1 MRAYVLRRLLLII
14 PTLFIVS
21 IIVFTSI
28 RLIPSSVVD
37 IIVSDYYDSPT
48 KAALQQVRHELGLD
62 KPMLEQYGI
71 WMGQILVHGNLG
83 KSMID
88 QTTVA
93 EDLKARW
100 PVTVELGILA
110 LIFAQIIAI
119 PIGIYSAIRQDS
131 IGDFFARSFA
141 ILTISIPNF
150 FLATLVIVFP
160 SIWWG
165 YMPPIKLIQ
174 FTQDPAGNL
183 QMFVIPA
190 ILLGISMAGLTMRM
204 TRTMMLEVLRQD
216 YIRTAWS
223 KGLRERVVVLR
234 HALKN
239 ALLPIITIIG
249 SQIPLLVSGS
259 VIIENIFQLPGMGQ
273 LFLNVIS
280 QRDYTLVSSVVLL
293 YAVALVLVNL
303 LTDLTYGMLDPRVHY
318 N

>member
-1 MRAYVLRRLLLII
+1 MRAYIVRRLLLII
-14 PTLFIVS
+14 PTIFIVS
-21 IIVFTSI
+21 LIIFTSI
-28 RLIPSSVVD
+28 RLIPGTVVD
-37 IIVSDYYDSPT
+37 YIVSSYEFQT
-48 KAALQQVRHELGLD
+48 KADLATVRHELGLD

-71 WMGQILVHGNLG
+71 WMGQIIVHGNLG

-88 QTTVA
+88 QTTVV

-100 PVTVELGILA
+100 PVTVELGVLA
-110 LIFAQIIAI
+110 LIIAQLIAI

-141 ILTISIPNF
+141 ILAISIPNF

-160 SIWWG
+160 SIWWH
-165 YMPPIKLIQ
+165 YMPSIKLIE
-174 FTQDPAGNL
+174 FVKDPLGNL
-183 QMFVIPA
+183 QMFIIPS
-190 ILLGISMAGLTMRM
+190 IVLGISMAGLTMRM

-216 YIRTAWS
+216 YIRTAWA
-223 KGLRERVVVLR
+223 KGLKERVVVLR

-249 SQIPLLVSGS
+249 SQIPLLVGGS

-273 LFLNVIS
+273 LFINAIS
-280 QRDYTLVSSVVLL
+280 KRDYTVVSSVVLL
-293 YAVALVLVNL
+293 YAVAMVIINL

>member
-1 MRAYVLRRLLLII
+1 MRAYIIRRLLLII

-21 IIVFTSI
+21 LIIFTSI
-28 RLIPSSVVD
+28 RLIPGSVVD
-37 IIVSDYYDSPT
+37 YIVSSYEFQT
-48 KAALQQVRHELGLD
+48 KADLQTVRQELGLD

-71 WMGQILVHGNLG
+71 WMGQIIVHGNLG

-88 QTTVA
+88 QTPVV

-110 LIFAQIIAI
+110 LIFAQLISI

-141 ILTISIPNF
+141 ILAISIPPF

-160 SIWWG
+160 SIWWH
-165 YMPPIKLIQ
+165 YMPSIKLIE
-174 FTQDPAGNL
+174 FTKDPLGNL
-183 QMFVIPA
+183 KMFIIPA
-190 ILLGISMAGLTMRM
+190 IVLGISMAGLTMRM

-216 YIRTAWS
+216 YVRTAWA
-223 KGLRERVVVLR
+223 KGLTERVVVLR

-249 SQIPLLVSGS
+249 SQIPLLVGGS

-273 LFLNVIS
+273 LFINVIAK
-280 QRDYTLVSSVVLL
+280 RDYTVVSSVVLL
-293 YAVALVLVNL
+293 YAVAIVFINL

>member
-1 MRAYVLRRLLLII
+1 MRAYIVRRLLLIV

-21 IIVFTSI
+21 LIIFTSI
-28 RLIPSSVVD
+28 RLIPGTVVD
-37 IIVSDYYDSPT
+37 YIVSSYEFQT
-48 KAALQQVRHELGLD
+48 KADLATVRHELGLD

-71 WMGQILVHGNLG
+71 WMGQIIVHGNLG

-88 QTTVA
+88 QTTVV
-93 EDLKARW
+93 EDLQARW

-110 LIFAQIIAI
+110 LIIAQLIAI

-141 ILTISIPNF
+141 ILAISIPNF

-160 SIWWG
+160 SIWWH
-165 YMPPIKLIQ
+165 YMPSIKLIE
-174 FTQDPAGNL
+174 FVKNPLGNL
-183 QMFVIPA
+183 QMFIIPS
-190 ILLGISMAGLTMRM
+190 IVLGISMAGLTMRM

-216 YIRTAWS
+216 YIRTAWA
-223 KGLRERVVVLR
+223 KGLTERVVVLR

-249 SQIPLLVSGS
+249 SQIPLLIGGS

-273 LFLNVIS
+273 LFINAIS
-280 QRDYTLVSSVVLL
+280 KRDYTVVSSVVLL
-293 YAVALVLVNL
+293 YAVAMVIINL

>member
-1 MRAYVLRRLLLII
+1 MRAYIVRRLLLII
-14 PTLFIVS
+14 PTIFIVS
-21 IIVFTSI
+21 LIIFTSI
-28 RLIPSSVVD
+28 RLIPGSVVD
-37 IIVSDYYDSPT
+37 YIVSSYEFQT
-48 KAALQQVRHELGLD
+48 KADLATVRHELGLD
-62 KPMLEQYGI
+62 KPMVEQYGI
-71 WMGQILVHGNLG
+71 WMGQIIVHGNLG

-88 QTTVA
+88 QTTVV

-110 LIFAQIIAI
+110 LIIAQLIAI

-131 IGDFFARSFA
+131 IGDFLARSFA
-141 ILTISIPNF
+141 ILAISIPNF

-160 SIWWG
+160 SIWWH
-165 YMPPIKLIQ
+165 YMPSIKLIE
-174 FTQDPAGNL
+174 FVKNPLGNL
-183 QMFVIPA
+183 QMFIIPA
-190 ILLGISMAGLTMRM
+190 IVLGISMAGLTMRM

-216 YIRTAWS
+216 YIRTAWA
-223 KGLRERVVVLR
+223 KGLKERVVVLR

-249 SQIPLLVSGS
+249 SQIPLLVGGS

-273 LFLNVIS
+273 LFINAIS
-280 QRDYTLVSSVVLL
+280 KRDYTVVSSVVLL
-293 YAVALVLVNL
+293 YAVAMVIINL

>member
-1 MRAYVLRRLLLII
+1 MRAYIIRRLLLII

-21 IIVFTSI
+21 IIIFTSI
-28 RLIPSSVVD
+28 RLIPGSVVD
-37 IIVSDYYDSPT
+37 YIVSSYEFQT
-48 KAALQQVRHELGLD
+48 KADLQTVRHELGLD
-62 KPMLEQYGI
+62 KPMVEQYGI
-71 WMGQILVHGNLG
+71 WMGQIIVHGNLG

-88 QTTVA
+88 QTTVV

-100 PVTVELGILA
+100 PVTVELGLLA
-110 LIFAQIIAI
+110 LFFAQLIAI

-131 IGDFFARSFA
+131 VGDFFARSFA
-141 ILTISIPNF
+141 ILSISIPNF

-160 SIWWG
+160 SIWWH

-174 FTQDPAGNL
+174 LTQDPAGNL
-183 QMFVIPA
+183 QMFVIPS
-190 ILLGISMAGLTMRM
+190 IVLGISMAGLTMRM

-216 YIRTAWS
+216 YIRTAWA
-223 KGLRERVVVLR
+223 KGLKERVVVLR

-249 SQIPLLVSGS
+249 SQIPLLIGGS

-273 LFLNVIS
+273 LFINAIS
-280 QRDYTLVSSVVLL
+280 KRDYTVVSSVVLL
-293 YAVALVLVNL
+293 YAVAMVIINL

>member
-1 MRAYVLRRLLLII
+1 MRAYIIRRLLLII

-21 IIVFTSI
+21 LIVFTSI
-28 RLIPSSVVD
+28 RLIPGSVVD
-37 IIVSDYYDSPT
+37 VIVSSYEFQT
-48 KAALQQVRHELGLD
+48 KADLQQVRHELGLD

-71 WMGQILVHGNLG
+71 WMGQIIVHGNLG

-110 LIFAQIIAI
+110 LIFAQLIAI

-160 SIWWG
+160 SIWWH
-165 YMPPIKLIQ
+165 YMPPLTLIQ

-190 ILLGISMAGLTMRM
+190 IVLGISMAGLTMRM

-223 KGLRERVVVLR
+223 KGLKERVVVLR

-249 SQIPLLVSGS
+249 SQVPLLVGGS

-273 LFLNVIS
+273 LFINAIS
-280 QRDYTLVSSVVLL
+280 KRDYTLVSSVVLL
-293 YAVALVLVNL
+293 YAVAMVIINL
-303 LTDLTYGMLDPRVHY
+303 LTDLMYGMLDPRVHY

>member
-1 MRAYVLRRLLLII
+1 MRAYIIRRLLLII

-21 IIVFTSI
+21 IIIFTSI
-28 RLIPSSVVD
+28 RLIPGSVVD
-37 IIVSDYYDSPT
+37 YIVSSYEFQT
-48 KAALQQVRHELGLD
+48 KADLQQVRHELGLD

-71 WMGQILVHGNLG
+71 WMGQIIVHGNLG

-88 QTTVA
+88 QTTVV
-93 EDLKARW
+93 EDLQARW

-110 LIFAQIIAI
+110 LIFAQLIAI

-141 ILTISIPNF
+141 ILSISIPNF

-160 SIWWG
+160 SIWWH

-174 FTQDPAGNL
+174 LTQDPAGNL
-183 QMFVIPA
+183 QMFIIPS
-190 ILLGISMAGLTMRM
+190 IVLGISMAGLTMRM

-216 YIRTAWS
+216 YIRTAWA
-223 KGLRERVVVLR
+223 KGLKERVVVLR

-249 SQIPLLVSGS
+249 SQIPLLVGGS

-273 LFLNVIS
+273 LFINAIS
-280 QRDYTLVSSVVLL
+280 KRDYTVVSSVVLL
-293 YAVALVLVNL
+293 YAVAMVIINL